1 MVIVLMIMILK
12 VVTTKLAIGPAN
24 LEMEIKMKM
33 VIIKKKYYDNI
44 GGYDDFQNNEQNG
57 CWSS

>member
-1 MVIVLMIMILK
+1 MIMILK

-33 VIIKKKYYDNI
+33 VIIKKKDYDNI

-57 CWSS
+57 YWSS